1 MDDDELIQGFRH
13 RLMFADGCAR
23 ETISGYLFDL
33 QGLRKF
39 VAARGGSLAKASG
52 QDIADYLAEL
62 GGRGRAAS
70 SLCRVLSSSRRFYRH
85 LIDSGA
91 RKDDPC
97 EHLRQVRR
105 RRPLPQ
111 TPDEAEVES
120 ILAAPDMNT
129 PGGLRDAAMLEL
141 MYACGLRVSE
151 LVKLPADAV
160 RLDIGAAHIAG
171 KGGKERIVPFNDAA
185 AALCGR
191 YFQSARP
198 QLIMAAGNTTAN
210 AFFVSRYGAAMTRQ
224 SFWQILK
231 KYAAKAGITRPL
243 SPHKLRHAFATH
255 LVNNGADLRAVQLML
270 GHASISTTQIYAQIA
285 AQRLATLH
293 TKHHP
298 RG

>member
-1 MDDDELIQGFRH
+1 MQSFRH

-23 ETISGYLFDL
+23 ETVNGYLFDL
-33 QGLRKF
+33 RGLQKF
-39 VAARGGSLAKASG
+39 VVARGGSLTKAG
-52 QDIADYLAEL
+52 GRDIAEYLAHL
-62 GGRGRAAS
+62 GECGRAAS

-85 LIDSGA
+85 LAENGI
-91 RKDDPC
+91 REDDPC

-111 TPDEAEVES
+111 TPDEDEVAN
-120 ILAAPDMNT
+120 ILSAPNMET

-141 MYACGLRVSE
+141 MYASGLRVSE
-151 LVKLPADAV
+151 LVKLPVDAV

-171 KGGKERIVPFNDAA
+171 KGGKERIVPFNDSA
-185 AALCGR
+185 AALCAR
-191 YFQSARP
+191 YYNVARP
-198 QLIMAAGNTTAN
+198 QLMTNAGNALAD

-224 SFWQILK
+224 AFWQIIK
-231 KYAAKAGITRPL
+231 KYAKQSGITRPL

-285 AQRLATLH
+285 AQRLANLH
-293 TKHHP
+293 AKHHP